1 MAGREIRVPAYI
13 IAVLGEERVA
23 EEIKFVSN
31 ALQPSS
37 SPPTIEK
44 VLDWLDRVAEEK
56 AELEAE
62 VRALEAAPDDDFEAA
77 ERLHQLYLEA
87 PWLDA

>member
-23 EEIKFVSN
+23 KEIKFVSN
-31 ALQPSS
+31 ALQPNS

-44 VLDWLDRVAEEK
+44 ILDWLDRVAD
-56 AELEAE
+56 AEAD
-62 VRALEAAPDDDFEAA
+62 VADPDANYDGE
-77 ERLHQLYLEA
+77 
-87 PWLDA
+87 WLSGPAVPRGD

>member
-1 MAGREIRVPAYI
+1 MTRREIRVPAYI
-13 IAVLGEERVA
+13 ITVLGEERVA

-44 VLDWLDRVAEEK
+44 ILDWLDRVAE
-56 AELEAE
+56 AEAE
-62 VRALEAAPDDDFEAA
+62 Q
-77 ERLHQLYLEA
+77 RL
-87 PWLDA
+87 DT